1 MADSLLRHAMEF
13 NNAWKEGTG
22 QVVERKKVSVIIP
35 AYKPGYIAEVIFH
48 LSQVNDFYEII
59 IVNDLGQEDLSL
71 NEVAKKYSNVKLI
84 NHKKNYGRP
93 CARNTGA
100 SYATGEILL
109 FLDQDIFL
117 SPDYIENMYRL
128 MLANDYAAIV
138 LGMRET
144 TQKENIPSLEKWHK
158 YPPRKDWRMDVLPE
172 DSYMDLT
179 VLEVGHLTNR
189 CERGK
194 RISIYQETDGL
205 RKFGI
210 KAENTIGFWDLPSMV
225 VSHTMAMSKEHFFRI
240 GGFPEWISGWGGED
254 IVIGFLA
261 IANGVNIILSESV
274 SYQVEHELYSGSEEN
289 KCIEL
294 QNNLVYYRKWASQ
307 ITENPRV
314 DVDKCRERGIFF
326 NNDK

>member
-1 MADSLLRHAMEF
+1 MTDSLLKRAMEF
-13 NNAWKEGTG
+13 ENAWKDGAEL
-22 QVVERKKVSVIIP
+22 VYERKKVSVIIP
-35 AYKPGYIAEVIFH
+35 AYKPDYIAEVIAH
-48 LSQVNDFYEII
+48 LEQVNDFHEII

-71 NEVAKKYSNVKLI
+71 NEVARKYSNIKLV

-93 CARNTGA
+93 YARNTGA
-100 SYATGEILL
+100 SYAIGDVLL

-117 SPDYIENMYRL
+117 DPNYIENMHRL
-128 MLANDYAAIV
+128 MAANEYAAIV

-144 TQKENIPSLEKWHK
+144 TKKHNIPSLEMWDTCS
-158 YPPRKDWRMDVLPE
+158 PLVDWRIEVLPE
-172 DSYMDLT
+172 ESYMDLT
-179 VLEVGHLTNR
+179 VLEVGNLTNH

-205 RKFGI
+205 RKMGI

-225 VSHTMAMSKEHFFRI
+225 VSHTMAISREHFFRI

-261 IANGVNIILSESV
+261 IANEVKIILSDSV
-274 SYQVEHELYSGSEEN
+274 SYQVEHKPYSGSEAN

-294 QNNLVYYRKWASQ
+294 QNNLDYYRKWARK
-307 ITENPRV
+307 IVENPKINV
-314 DVDKCRERGIFF
+314 NECRERGRLFS
-326 NNDK
+326 K